1 MSHKKSA
8 AKVTPDA
15 DLAAWCAVLSASTV
29 VPETVP
35 PGWFTVAQLS
45 TKWGRSAC
53 TTGERVKRLYR
64 AGQVERKDF
73 IIQLDQVVRRTPHY
87 RLN

>member
-1 MSHKKSA
+1 MKS
-8 AKVTPDA
+8 KPTKPDA
-15 DLAAWCAVLSASTV
+15 DLAAWCAMLSQSSIA
-29 VPETVP
+29 PETVP

-45 TKWGRSAC
+45 SKWGRSVC

-64 AGQVERKDF
+64 DGKVERKDF

-87 RLN
+87 RLK